1 GRIRTRVQR
10 TTRLLKG
17 VVYASLGLTLQ
28 RGLLAPYIL
37 ARRPNLDVVGGLS
50 TNRPNLR
57 GCTMPE
63 KELTAKQIGQQD
75 FIDNNIYGLLVGVSE
90 KEIEWDMELISIVR
104 EVVQEII
111 CDRLKLMTEME
122 FYPYIEDE
130 EAIMVDVSEVDWE
143 LLRKQK
149 LHLLEILSDENSSVT
164 AEHHA
169 SIEGIV
175 SFLDS
180 IQDGVVDTGKLSAEK
195 VFGELESQEESDA
208 DNAHE
213 LGF

>member
-1 GRIRTRVQR
+1 
-10 TTRLLKG
+10 
-17 VVYASLGLTLQ
+17 
-28 RGLLAPYIL
+28 
-37 ARRPNLDVVGGLS
+37 
-50 TNRPNLR
+50 
-57 GCTMPE
+57 MPE
-63 KELTAKQIGQQD
+63 KELTDVQGGQQD
-75 FIDNNIYGLLVGVSE
+75 FVDDEIMNLICRLANKQEG
-90 KEIEWDMELISIVR
+90 EIEWDMELISIVR
-104 EVVQEII
+104 EAVQEVI

-130 EAIMVDVSEVDWE
+130 EAITVDVSEVDWE

-149 LHLLEILSDENSSVT
+149 LDLLEILNDENSSIT

-180 IQDGVVDTGKLSAEK
+180 IQDGVVDTGKLSTEK
-195 VFGELESQEESDA
+195 VFGELRSQEEIDA
-208 DNAHE
+208 DNAYE

>member
-1 GRIRTRVQR
+1 
-10 TTRLLKG
+10 
-17 VVYASLGLTLQ
+17 
-28 RGLLAPYIL
+28 
-37 ARRPNLDVVGGLS
+37 
-50 TNRPNLR
+50 
-57 GCTMPE
+57 MPE

-75 FIDNNIYGLLVGVSE
+75 FIDSNIYGLLVGVSE

-104 EVVQEII
+104 EAVQEVI

-122 FYPYIEDE
+122 FYPYIEHE
-130 EAIMVDVSEVDWE
+130 EAITVDVSEVDWE

-149 LHLLEILSDENSSVT
+149 LHLLEILSDENSNVT

-175 SFLDS
+175 SLLDS
-180 IQDGVVDTGKLSAEK
+180 IQDGVVDTGKLSAKK

>member
-1 GRIRTRVQR
+1 
-10 TTRLLKG
+10 
-17 VVYASLGLTLQ
+17 
-28 RGLLAPYIL
+28 
-37 ARRPNLDVVGGLS
+37 
-50 TNRPNLR
+50 
-57 GCTMPE
+57 MPE